1 MANNIQIDNQNLLVL
16 LELDDNEYQKI
27 MMCLDE
33 EDRKVFVINDKIV
46 TDKSII
52 DSINKKYDL
61 ELLDE
66 LKDSI
71 F

>member
-16 LELDDNEYQKI
+16 LELDDSEYQKI

-52 DSINKKYDL
+52 DLINKKYDL

-66 LKDSI
+66 LKDII

>member
-16 LELDDNEYQKI
+16 LELDDNEYKKI

-33 EDRKVFVINDKIV
+33 EDREVFVINDRIV

>member
-16 LELDDNEYQKI
+16 LELDDNEYKKI

-33 EDRKVFVINDKIV
+33 EDRKVFIINDKIV